1 MARKSMNII
10 DLESWIRNT
19 GEIIKGQRITNIY
32 YNKEENMLLLKIKGS
47 VTEGLV
53 LAEPG
58 KRIHI
63 TRRVDTP
70 KEYKPLPLVVL
81 SRKMLRGSR
90 ISRVEI
96 IGGDRIVSIETDRGY
111 KLVVELVPRGFIV
124 LLDEN
129 NTILAADRYDK
140 MKDRIIKPKVEYKP
154 PPGHGLKL
162 ETLDAEPLR
171 KMLSGQ
177 RDLVRGLIRGLGIPG
192 EAAEEACFRA
202 GLDPST
208 KPSSLNTAD
217 YASIVE
223 ALKEIWEEAVSSSRG
238 YIAYRDNAPVEAD
251 PFEPRRFS
259 SKKVYESF
267 DEALDVFFSSGRIHS
282 AAASGQARDMSVEKE
297 LEKLRRSLEQAISI
311 ESEYRRRASEL
322 RGVAERIPMY
332 YDVVS
337 EVLECIKRRNPYECS
352 NVVDVLGDKRQV
364 IIEVDGIRFNARIG
378 ENVDALVVRLFR
390 EAGEYEAKAERARA
404 SRGDIEKKLR
414 EAELKAT
421 ARLIQERAKQRPRYW
436 FEKYHWTIT
445 RSGIL
450 AIGGRDAGQNES
462 IVKRYLDDNDIFIHA
477 EIHGAPA
484 VVVKAKGR
492 ELAADDLMDAAVI
505 TVAYSRGWR
514 EGVGSL
520 TAYWVWGSQV
530 SKTPPSGEYV
540 ARGGF
545 IIRGK
550 RNYLPPLRMRLTLG
564 ITILDDGIPMVVVGS
579 EHVVS
584 KYSVVYTIIEPGD
597 HKVEAASKEIKR
609 VLESNVDARLKPVI
623 MAIPESE
630 VAFRLPGRS
639 RIVGVRRG
647 EGKSIA
653 EVLQNASE

>member
-10 DLESWIRNT
+10 DLEAWVRNT
-19 GEIIKGQRITNIY
+19 GETIRGQRITNIY
-32 YNKEENMLLLKIKGS
+32 YSREENVLLLKIKGS
-47 VTEGLV
+47 ATEGLV

-58 KRIHI
+58 KRIHM

-70 KEYKPLPLVVL
+70 KEYKPFPLVVL

-90 ISRVEI
+90 ISHVEI
-96 IGGDRIVSIETDRGY
+96 IGGDRIVSIESDRGY
-111 KLVVELVPRGFIV
+111 KLIVELIPRGFIV
-124 LLDEN
+124 LLDSDN
-129 NTILAADRYDK
+129 MILAADRYDK
-140 MKDRIIKPKVEYKP
+140 MKDRVIKPKIEYKP
-154 PPGHGLKL
+154 PPGRGLRL
-162 ETLDAEPLR
+162 EMLDAESLR
-171 KMLSGQ
+171 EILSGQ

-202 GLDPST
+202 GLDPSA
-208 KPSSLNTAD
+208 KPSSLSMAD
-217 YASIVE
+217 YAGIIE
-223 ALKEIWEEAVSSSRG
+223 ALEDIWKEAVSSGHG
-238 YIAYRDNAPVEAD
+238 YIAYSDNNLVEAD

-267 DEALDVFFSSGRIHS
+267 DEALDVFFLTDKILGTGVT
-282 AAASGQARDMSVEKE
+282 GQARDERVEKE
-297 LEKLRRSLEQAISI
+297 LEKLRRSLEQAIII
-311 ESEYRRRASEL
+311 ESEYRRKASEL
-322 RGVAERIPMY
+322 RSIAERIPMY
-332 YDVVS
+332 YDVVNRI
-337 EVLECIKRRNPYECS
+337 LDCIKRRNPYECS
-352 NVVDVLGDKRQV
+352 NVVDVSSDKRQV
-364 IIEVDGIRFNARIG
+364 TIEVNGIRFNARIG
-378 ENVDALVVRLFR
+378 EDVDALVVRLFR

-414 EAELKAT
+414 DAELKAT
-421 ARLIQERAKQRPRYW
+421 ARLIQERTKQRPRYW

-484 VVVKAKGR
+484 VVVKARGR
-492 ELAADDLMDAAVI
+492 ELSTSDLMDAAVI

-520 TAYWVWGSQV
+520 AAYWVWGSQV

-545 IIRGK
+545 IIRGR
-550 RNYLPPLRMRLTLG
+550 RNYLPPLRMRLALG
-564 ITILDDGIPMVVVGS
+564 ISVLTNNMPMVIVGS

-584 KYSVVYTIIEPGD
+584 KHSIVYAIIEPGD

-609 VLESNVDARLKPVI
+609 VLEHRVDARLKPVI
-623 MAIPESE
+623 MAVPEGE
-630 VAFRLPGRS
+630 IAFRLPGRS
-639 RIVGVRRG
+639 RIVGVGRG

-653 EVLQNASE
+653 EILQDASE

>member
-1 MARKSMNII
+1 
-10 DLESWIRNT
+10 
-19 GEIIKGQRITNIY
+19 
-32 YNKEENMLLLKIKGS
+32 
-47 VTEGLV
+47 
-53 LAEPG
+53 
-58 KRIHI
+58 
-63 TRRVDTP
+63 
-70 KEYKPLPLVVL
+70 
-81 SRKMLRGSR
+81 
-90 ISRVEI
+90 
-96 IGGDRIVSIETDRGY
+96 
-111 KLVVELVPRGFIV
+111 
-124 LLDEN
+124 
-129 NTILAADRYDK
+129 
-140 MKDRIIKPKVEYKP
+140 MKDRVIKPKVEYRP
-154 PPGHGLKL
+154 PPGRGLRL
-162 ETLDAEPLR
+162 ESLDAESLR
-171 KMLSGQ
+171 GILSEQ

-192 EAAEEACFRA
+192 EVAEEACFRA
-202 GLDPST
+202 GLDPSA

-217 YASIVE
+217 YASIIG
-223 ALKEIWEEAVSSSRG
+223 ALKEIWEEAVSSGHG

-267 DEALDVFFSSGRIHS
+267 DEALDVFFSSSKVRDAG
-282 AAASGQARDMSVEKE
+282 ASRQMRDARVEKE
-297 LEKLRRSLEQAISI
+297 LEKLRRSLEQAIII
-311 ESEYRRRASEL
+311 ESEYRRKASEL
-322 RGVAERIPMY
+322 RSVAEKIPMY

-337 EVLECIKRRNPYECS
+337 DVLECIKRRNPYECS
-352 NVVDVLGDKRQV
+352 NVVDVSSDKKQV
-364 IIEVDGIRFNARIG
+364 TIEVNGIRFNARIG
-378 ENVDALVVRLFR
+378 EDVDALIIRLFR
-390 EAGEYEAKAERARA
+390 EAGEYEAKAERAKA

-462 IVKRYLDDNDIFIHA
+462 IVKRYLDDNDIFVHA

-484 VVVKAKGR
+484 VVVKARGR
-492 ELAADDLMDAAVI
+492 ELNTSDLMDAAVI

-550 RNYLPPLRMRLTLG
+550 RNYLPPLRMRLALG
-564 ITILDDGIPMVVVGS
+564 ISILGGDIPMVVVGS
-579 EHVVS
+579 EHVIS
-584 KYSVVYTIIEPGD
+584 KYSIIYAIIEPGD

-609 VLESNVDARLKPVI
+609 VLEHSVDARLKPVI
-623 MAIPESE
+623 MAVPESE
-630 VAFRLPGRS
+630 IAFRLPGRS
-639 RIVGVRRG
+639 RIVSVKRG

-653 EVLQNASE
+653 EVIHEASE